1 MQDRLGVSRRLLHG
15 VVARDDVSAAMRKM
29 AVIVDR
35 QNAGD
40 PAYTPMSPGFDGS
53 AFRAACDL
61 VFSGV
66 EQPSGYTE
74 PVLHDVDPVDQSS
87 VRHR

>member
-1 MQDRLGVSRRLLHG
+1 MSENVVSFVPG
-15 VVARDDVSAAMRKM
+15 CVPPSAMRKM
-29 AVIVDR
+29 AGIVDR

-74 PVLHDVDPVDQSS
+74 PVLHA
-87 VRHR
+87 RRLEHKAGAA